1 MTWLGMNASTG
12 RTITEMA
19 HIRQSVRDILSTP
32 VGTRVMR
39 RDYGSDI
46 FELID
51 GPLNG
56 VTRMRLMTATVMALL
71 RWEPRI
77 KVTALSVDSIG
88 MDGSLVI
95 TITAQRTDGQR
106 ATSATF
112 NVEVPR

>member
-1 MTWLGMNASTG
+1 MTWLGMNSSTG
-12 RTITEMA
+12 RAITEMA
-19 HIRQSVRDILSTP
+19 HIRQSIRDILSTP
-32 VGTRVMR
+32 VGSRVMR

-56 VTRMRLMTATVMALL
+56 ITRMRLMTATVMALL

-77 KVTALSVDSIG
+77 KVTAVSVDSIG

-95 TITAQRTDGQR
+95 TITAQRHDGQR
-106 ATSATF
+106 TISESFA
-112 NVEVPR
+112 VEVPR

>member
-1 MTWLGMNASTG
+1 MMWRGMSSSSG
-12 RTITEMA
+12 RAITEMA

-39 RDYGSDI
+39 RDYGSEI

-95 TITAQRTDGQR
+95 TITAQRTDDGR
-106 ATSATF
+106 TSTF
-112 NVEVPR
+112 NVEVAQ